1 MKKTT
6 LIILSLISLFKVF
19 SQDTTLVY
27 LNENF
32 YFTQKDSAR
41 YIREVIVKNNHYFI
55 TDKQVNG
62 VIYNYCEFSSLVPR
76 IEEGNAIHYNDIGEV
91 YSKGNYKSGKIY
103 GKWIYCNNNSV
114 DTVEYVSGMYN
125 EKKDYPTAKYYMDDK
140 SNITVGKLIMDSLSI
155 FIKNKYHQ
163 PARARY
169 EFKRFTVRINCIV
182 DTNGKVVLCPGIIY
196 PSVHPD
202 IDSEI
207 YRILGLF
214 HYDVVI
220 KKPFT
225 ITIELP
231 YDEKGFHENNIHNAI
246 YSVVEQMPKFRSN
259 GSIRQYIETQL
270 KADSCNCI
278 GRVRVNF
285 VVEKDGTIGQ
295 VELIEGVDDCDGYF
309 EKIEKILKS
318 CPKWIPGK
326 TRNIP
331 LRVRLTTFVSLN
343 NNH

>member
-6 LIILSLISLFKVF
+6 LILLTLFSVFKLF
-19 SQDTTLVY
+19 SQDTTIVY

-32 YFTQKDSAR
+32 HFTQKDSAR

-55 TDKQVNG
+55 TDTQVNG

-76 IEEGNAIHYNDIGEV
+76 VEEGNAIHYNDIGEI

-103 GKWIYCNNNSV
+103 GKWIYYTTNSV
-114 DTVEYVSGMYN
+114 DTVEYVSGIYN
-125 EKKDYPTAKYYMDDK
+125 EKKDYPTAKYYMDDE
-140 SNITVGKLIMDSLSI
+140 STITVGKLIMDSLSN

-169 EFKRFTVRINCIV
+169 DFKRFTVRINCII
-182 DTNGKVVLCPGIIY
+182 DTNGKVVISPGIIS

-202 IDSEI
+202 IAGEI

-214 HYDVVI
+214 HYNVI
-220 KKPFT
+220 INKPFT
-225 ITIELP
+225 IGLELP
-231 YDEKGFHENNIHNAI
+231 YDDKGFHENNIHNTI
-246 YSVVEQMPKFRSN
+246 YMVVEQMPQFRSK

-270 KADSCNCI
+270 KADSCNCT

-295 VELIEGVDDCDGYF
+295 VELMEGVGDCDGCF
-309 EKIEKILKS
+309 EKIEKIVKS

-326 TRNIP
+326 MRNNP
-331 LRVRLTTFVSLN
+331 VRVRMSTFVSLN
-343 NNH
+343 NK